1 MNFRESE
8 TYKGIVVAVMTT
20 RLLQGCEIR
29 EKVHFSFVLLL
40 LPFRGFFRGEATGK
54 NRALEEE
61 EEEEEEGKLCVRP
74 WPDEAVVMR
83 LCDDETR
90 PWEWH
95 DERAMNEEGRT
106 EDPQR
111 QRDRDREKKQQR

>member
-1 MNFRESE
+1 MGN
-8 TYKGIVVAVMTT
+8 
-20 RLLQGCEIR
+20 
-29 EKVHFSFVLLL
+29 
-40 LPFRGFFRGEATGK
+40 